1 MSDVN
6 KLLRDEAEHAEQN
19 KDAAPTSDTT
29 VTRPGRERA
38 KVLSVR
44 LNAEE
49 YEQLTVQAEV
59 AGVGPSTLVRSMIL
73 QALNPGEGVRPTE
86 EWMASVS
93 ERLERLEAKTETSR
107 RVRRP

>member
-1 MSDVN
+1 MSDV
-6 KLLRDEAEHAEQN
+6 KRLLRDEAEHAEQN
-19 KDAAPTSDTT
+19 KDASPTSDTK

-49 YEQLTVQAEV
+49 YAQLAAQAEF
-59 AGVGPSTLVRSMIL
+59 AGVGPSTLARSMIL
-73 QALNPGEGVRPTE
+73 QALNPEEGVRPTK

-93 ERLERLEAKTETSR
+93 ERLARLEARTASDG
-107 RVRRP
+107 

>member
-1 MSDVN
+1 MSDVK

-19 KDAAPTSDTT
+19 KDAAPTSDTK

-44 LNAEE
+44 LNVEE
-49 YEQLTVQAEV
+49 YEQLAAQAEV
-59 AGVGPSTLVRSMIL
+59 AGVGPSTLARSMIL
-73 QALNPGEGVRPTE
+73 QALNPGEGVRPTK

-93 ERLERLEAKTETSR
+93 ERLERLEAKTASEA
-107 RVRRP
+107 

>member
-1 MSDVN
+1 MSEVK

-19 KDAAPTSDTT
+19 KDAAPASDTK

-49 YEQLTVQAEV
+49 YEQLAVKAEV
-59 AGVGPSTLVRSMIL
+59 AGVGPSTLAPSMIR
-73 QALNPGEGVRPTE
+73 QALNPGEGVRPTK

-93 ERLERLEAKTETSR
+93 ERLERLEARTASEG
-107 RVRRP
+107 